1 MDSLIGHFSDLHDPR
16 CPGKTL
22 YPLTDVLVIA
32 VCAVI
37 AGAESYED
45 IAIYGRSKQ
54 HWLDQFLDLTHG
66 IPSHDTF
73 RRVFMIIDPEAF
85 EACFVAWAASRAEP
99 VKDEVV
105 ATRWEDDSPLV

>member
-1 MDSLIGHFSDLHDPR
+1 MVVRRVSNLLDFNSPVSWTRSSVTSPTPGDPR

-45 IAIYGRSKQ
+45 IAIYGRSKR
-54 HWLDQFLDLTHG
+54 HWLAQFLDLTHG
-66 IPSHDTF
+66 IPSHSCLPP
-73 RRVFMIIDPEAF
+73 RVHARG
-85 EACFVAWAASRAEP
+85 SRG
-99 VKDEVV
+99 VRDVLRKMGSF
-105 ATRWEDDSPLV
+105 TR